1 MPLSL
6 SVSWRIARGAAGA
19 AAWFALAGC
28 ATGLG
33 SSGPADSPV
42 AVPATWTAAP
52 AGAASAPSPAVEDL
66 AQWWSRFNDPW
77 LTTQVERALR
87 EHTSVRLAQ
96 AALQQSR
103 AQRDITAA
111 GNLPAVRASGSA
123 QRSQSG
129 DSTPANTFRAGFDA
143 SWEPDVFGARR
154 MTQAASEAEVRAAQ
168 AAVAQARVSLAS
180 EVALNVIDLRG
191 LALRE
196 RLARENLA
204 RQLEALSLTEW
215 RVQAGLAST
224 VDLAQARTTV
234 EQTRA
239 ALPSLQSSLQQTLNA
254 LAVLTGQPPG
264 ALQQDWAAQPEAG
277 VPKPPQSLALRFPA
291 DTLRQRPDVRAAQER
306 VQAAWARVQQ
316 ADANRYPSFSLGGS
330 LGLSAPRLSDL
341 FDATALTRSLLAS
354 VSASLFDGGA
364 LQAQVRVQQAALE
377 QAQLNHEA
385 AVQTALLDVENA
397 LVALQANRERLAR
410 LQAAAAAAAEAE
422 WLARQRYTSG
432 LIDYRSL
439 LDTQRTLLSA
449 QSELASAEATAS
461 ADHVRLYKALGGG
474 WQPEPAANDTT
485 APVSNRLPQ

>member
-1 MPLSL
+1 MPVSL
-6 SVSWRIARGAAGA
+6 SVSWRIARGGASA
-19 AAWFALAGC
+19 AAWLALAGC

-33 SSGPADSPV
+33 ADGAAERAV
-42 AVPATWTAAP
+42 TVPATWTAAP
-52 AGAASAPSPAVEDL
+52 AEWAIGQSAEDL

-77 LTTQVERALR
+77 VTTQVERALR

-103 AQRDITAA
+103 AQRDIAAA
-111 GNLPAVRASGSA
+111 GNLPAVGASGSA

-129 DSTPANTFRAGFDA
+129 DNASANTFRAGFDA

-154 MTQAASEAEVRAAQ
+154 MTQAASEADVRAAQ

-180 EVALNVIDLRG
+180 EVALNVIELRG

-204 RQLEALSLTEW
+204 RQLETLSLTEW

-277 VPKPPQSLALRFPA
+277 VPQPPESLALRFPA
-291 DTLRQRPDVRAAQER
+291 DTLRQRPDVRTAQER

-316 ADANRYPSFSLGGS
+316 ADANRYPSFRLSGS

-341 FDATALTRSLLAS
+341 FDASALTRSLLAS

-377 QAQLNHEA
+377 QARLNHEA

-410 LQAAAAAAAEAE
+410 LQAAAASAGEAE
-422 WLARQRYTSG
+422 WLARQRYASG

-449 QSELASAEATAS
+449 QSELASAQATAS

-474 WQPEPAANDTT
+474 WQPDTAGT
-485 APVSNRLPQ
+485 DAPAPVSNRLFP

>member
-1 MPLSL
+1 MPVSL
-6 SVSWRIARGAAGA
+6 SVSWRIARAAAGS
-19 AAWFALAGC
+19 AAWLALAGC
-28 ATGLG
+28 AAGLG
-33 SSGPADSPV
+33 SGGTADRAA

-52 AGAASAPSPAVEDL
+52 AEWASSQSVEDL

-103 AQRDITAA
+103 AQRDIAAA
-111 GNLPAVRASGSA
+111 GNLPVVGASGSA

-129 DSTPANTFRAGFDA
+129 DNTPLNTFRAGFDA

-154 MTQAASEAEVRAAQ
+154 MTQAASEADVRAAQ

-180 EVALNVIDLRG
+180 EVALNVIELRG

-196 RLARENLA
+196 KLARENLA
-204 RQLEALSLTEW
+204 RQLETLSLTEW

-264 ALQQDWAAQPEAG
+264 ALQKDWATQPEAG
-277 VPKPPQSLALRFPA
+277 VPQPPQSLALRFPA
-291 DTLRQRPDVRAAQER
+291 DTLRQRPDVRVAQER

-316 ADANRYPSFSLGGS
+316 ADANRYPSFNLSGS
-330 LGLSAPRLSDL
+330 LGLGAPRLSDL
-341 FDATALTRSLLAS
+341 FDAAALTRSLLAS

-377 QAQLNHEA
+377 QARLGHEA

-410 LQAAAAAAAEAE
+410 LQAAGASAGEAE
-422 WLARQRYTSG
+422 WVARQRYASG

-449 QSELASAEATAS
+449 QIELASAQATAS

-474 WQPEPAANDTT
+474 WQPDTASADPSAPAL
-485 APVSNRLPQ
+485 NRLSQ